1 MAAEKQRASKRQVP
15 ETHGRGP
22 GAVVMDSIGPLL
34 ATTHPTTGGI
44 AAYFGGWSP
53 DVYQS
58 PRSASGLLDF
68 AAGERWLPEVPIHGP
83 SACRGHPG
91 SSQRSL
97 ESLPVALG
105 EQRRSKKVPT
115 ARQPWGHASAHF
127 VQTCPL
133 CPFIDR
139 ARKSPRHNLP
149 LDNAPMRVP
158 YGVPAR
164 PIIARHLL
172 KSWRLFQP
180 TFFQRRGTFGVSHFA
195 MPMGFRG
202 RKGLRCVV
210 RDLIISF
217 DISTLPAVS
226 LASISK
232 TETKVGAA
240 VGRGPVV
247 SDQEQIPAGPDDSF
261 CPWIQYLQGMTGTEE
276 MTRGEKEHGRRHPK
290 QSRDDPATAVG
301 FYVTRK
307 TRRLCVCDLD
317 ADMGAAARDDLLCFL
332 CHLFRGSLL

>member
-34 ATTHPTTGGI
+34 ATTHPAIGGI

-53 DVYQS
+53 DVHPP
-58 PRSASGLLDF
+58 PRSASSLLAF

-83 SACRGHPG
+83 
-91 SSQRSL
+91 
-97 ESLPVALG
+97 
-105 EQRRSKKVPT
+105 
-115 ARQPWGHASAHF
+115 
-127 VQTCPL
+127 
-133 CPFIDR
+133 
-139 ARKSPRHNLP
+139 
-149 LDNAPMRVP
+149 
-158 YGVPAR
+158 
-164 PIIARHLL
+164 
-172 KSWRLFQP
+172 
-180 TFFQRRGTFGVSHFA
+180 
-195 MPMGFRG
+195 
-202 RKGLRCVV
+202 

-217 DISTLPAVS
+217 DVSTLPAVS

-247 SDQEQIPAGPDDSF
+247 TDQEQIPVSPDDSF

-301 FYVTRK
+301 FYVTY
-307 TRRLCVCDLD
+307 
-317 ADMGAAARDDLLCFL
+317 ARTGQDRTNTLV
-332 CHLFRGSLL
+332 